1 MRRSDASATGIGEV
15 LALIPARA
23 GSKSVPGKNLRT
35 ILGRPLLA
43 YSIDH
48 ALQCNHVD
56 RVIVTTDSREIMDV
70 ALACGAEVPFLRPAE
85 IAGDHSLD
93 IEYFQHALAWL
104 REREGYNPDYVV
116 NLRPTHP
123 VRRPETIDRAIE
135 VFAGAPEADSL
146 RSVRLSEFS
155 PYKMWRIGND
165 GYAEQVAFMEGM
177 REPYNMPRQQLPL
190 VYWQDGYVD
199 VTRPSVVFGQNSTTG
214 RKILP
219 FVIEEE
225 CVDIDYEE
233 AFPAAE
239 ALLAGSVGAAPRK
252 PGAAAKKR
260 PPS

>member
-1 MRRSDASATGIGEV
+1 MSRSDASATGIGEV

-35 ILGRPLLA
+35 VLGKPLLA

-48 ALQCNHVD
+48 ALRCRHVN

-70 ALACGAEVPFLRPAE
+70 ALACGAEAPFLRPAE

-93 IEYFQHALAWL
+93 IEYFRHALAWL
-104 REREGYNPDYVV
+104 KEREGYNPDYVV

-123 VRRPETIDRAIE
+123 VRQPETIDLAIE
-135 VFAGAPEADSL
+135 VFAAAPEADSL

-155 PYKMWRIGND
+155 PYKMWRIGDD
-165 GYAEQVAFMEGM
+165 GYAVPVALLEGTV
-177 REPYNMPRQQLPL
+177 ESYNMPRQQLPL

-239 ALLAGSVGAAPRK
+239 ALLALSAGAAPRK
-252 PGAAAKKR
+252 LGTAKKR